1 MEIIKHFPAL
11 TRKQKYFIKQKLFG
25 LFLIILG
32 VLSCVLTG
40 DGTAMI
46 LFLIIGIGVIRTKDM
61 VVMDKYYYETHKTSH
76 TSDCV

>member
-1 MEIIKHFPAL
+1 MKKLKHFPTL
-11 TRKQKYFIKQKLFG
+11 TRKQKYFIKQKLLG
-25 LFLIILG
+25 LLLIIFG

-76 TSDCV
+76 TS

>member
-1 MEIIKHFPAL
+1 MKRLKHFPTF
-11 TRKQKYFIKQKLFG
+11 TRKQKYFIKQKLLG
-25 LFLIILG
+25 LLLIIFG

-46 LFLIIGIGVIRTKDM
+46 LFLIIGIGVIRTKEM

-76 TSDCV
+76 TS